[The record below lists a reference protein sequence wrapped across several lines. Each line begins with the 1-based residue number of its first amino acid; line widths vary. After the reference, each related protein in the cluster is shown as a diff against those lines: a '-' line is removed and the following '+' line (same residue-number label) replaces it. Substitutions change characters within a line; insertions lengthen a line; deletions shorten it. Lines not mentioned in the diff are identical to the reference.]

1 MSFELNPYKFIL
13 FVIDKA
19 LAIDIEALIPEN
31 FPGPWLTNILSI
43 SLIFIL
49 HLSKSSKR
57 KIIKLSKFSLLFG

>member
-1 MSFELNPYKFIL
+1 M
-13 FVIDKA
+13 DRA

-49 HLSKSSKR
+49 FSFKKLKR
-57 KIIKLSKFSLLFG
+57 KIINLSKFSLLFG

>member
-1 MSFELNPYKFIL
+1 M
-13 FVIDKA
+13 DRA

-49 HLSKSSKR
+49 HLSKNSKR